1 MDLDLLGYFI
11 QQGASFMME
20 VADRTE
26 ADKKGG
32 HLAWRKA
39 GGYVLREIAQTPE
52 NEIDA
57 FQDIQRYK
65 YFNTNNIWIHLP
77 SLKSLIERNIGVL
90 KLPMIRNRKNMDPR
104 DSGSLP
110 VYQLETAMGAA
121 IAVFDTADAIRVP
134 RRRFVPVKNTNDLL
148 AVQSDRYLLNDN
160 FQLVPNP
167 KRKTDSI
174 RIDLDPA
181 YYRFIDRF
189 ENRFPFGV
197 PSLVNC
203 KSLKIK
209 GDVRFGSNVAL
220 KGGVALSNTG
230 RESFE
235 IEDRQ
240 RIQGELRI

>member
-134 RRRFVPVKNTNDLL
+134 AD
-148 AVQSDRYLLNDN
+148 
-160 FQLVPNP
+160 
-167 KRKTDSI
+167 
-174 RIDLDPA
+174 
-181 YYRFIDRF
+181 
-189 ENRFPFGV
+189 
-197 PSLVNC
+197 
-203 KSLKIK
+203 
-209 GDVRFGSNVAL
+209 AL
-220 KGGVALSNTG
+220 C
-230 RESFE
+230 R
-235 IEDRQ
+235 
-240 RIQGELRI
+240 